1 MNKGKWSSK
10 SSPVTLA
17 RSSDASFGRALW
29 SGRHTQLLH
38 LAQGVGVGPAL
49 RYLALLK
56 ALELE
61 EVVPLLTAGTVA
73 STLR

>member
-1 MNKGKWSSK
+1 M
-10 SSPVTLA
+10 LA
-17 RSSDASFGRALW
+17 FGRALW

-38 LAQGVGVGPAL
+38 LAQQGVGVGPAL

>member
-1 MNKGKWSSK
+1 M
-10 SSPVTLA
+10 LA
-17 RSSDASFGRALW
+17 FGQALW
-29 SGRHTQLLH
+29 SGRRTQLLH

-49 RYLALLK
+49 PYLALLK

-61 EVVPLLTAGTVA
+61 EVVPLLKAGTVA

>member
-1 MNKGKWSSK
+1 M
-10 SSPVTLA
+10 LA
-17 RSSDASFGRALW
+17 FGQALW

-38 LAQGVGVGPAL
+38 LAQGVGISPAL

-61 EVVPLLTAGTVA
+61 EVVPLLTAGTVTN
-73 STLR
+73 TLR

>member
-1 MNKGKWSSK
+1 M
-10 SSPVTLA
+10 LA
-17 RSSDASFGRALW
+17 FGRALW

-38 LAQGVGVGPAL
+38 LARGVGVGPAL